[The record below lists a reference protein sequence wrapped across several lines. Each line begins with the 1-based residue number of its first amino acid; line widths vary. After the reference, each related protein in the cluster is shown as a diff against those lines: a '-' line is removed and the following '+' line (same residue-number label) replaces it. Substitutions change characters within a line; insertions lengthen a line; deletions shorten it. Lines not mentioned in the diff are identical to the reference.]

1 MTQFSG
7 KFYLTS
13 EKISRQRCLLS
24 PSLFNTTLEVLAR
37 AIRLEKDMKGI
48 QIGKKETISICRDSR
63 TICILYI
70 KKSQS
75 ISKKA
80 TRPSKQILQKLQVA
94 SSVHKKVSC
103 ISISISQQSKKEI
116 KKATS
121 FIIASKTIPRNQC
134 NYGGERPVY

>member
-37 AIRLEKDMKGI
+37 AIRLDKDMKGI
-48 QIGKKETISICRDSR
+48 QIGKKEIKLFLFAEIVKLSVFFIE
-63 TICILYI
+63 
-70 KKSQS
+70 KKSQR

-80 TRPSKQILQKLQVA
+80 MRASKQILQKLQVA
-94 SSVHKKVSC
+94 RSVHKKISC
-103 ISISISQQSKKEI
+103 ISLSTSQQSKKEI

-121 FIIASKTIPRNQC
+121 FIIASKTVPGNQC
-134 NYGGERPVY
+134 N